1 MFHAWPHKCPLLPLW
16 LVILVALLL
25 ITGCGPSTSSA
36 PLPATPGSSPS
47 PEIASLD
54 KLVPTTGCGKTPPS
68 QAGTSTLEVLT
79 SGGMSRSYLVHV
91 PSGYRSSTPTA
102 LVLIFHGA
110 SSRNSPV
117 VLTEMEQ
124 DTHFSSLADQYNFIA
139 VYPHSTVNPSG
150 DVSWDTDTVAGA
162 TMNVRFVSDLL
173 NSLQATFCI
182 DAHRIYATGHSS
194 GGGMTNVLA
203 CTLARRIAAFAPVSG
218 AFFLTPAGCNPAR
231 AVPILEFHGTD
242 DPKVPYT
249 GSPGVYPAIADWL
262 QTWVTRDGCTVGPSV
277 FFQKDDVTGERWTH
291 CHAGVVVMH
300 YRIEQGG
307 HGWPGDPT
315 PGRGATQTIQAAPLI
330 WQFFQRS
337 TLP

>member
-1 MFHAWPHKCPLLPLW
+1 MFHAWPRKCHLLSLW
-16 LVILVALLL
+16 LVIPVTLLL
-25 ITGCGPSTSSA
+25 LTGCGPSTSSA

-47 PEIASLD
+47 AGIASLD
-54 KLVPTTGCGKTPPS
+54 KLVPTSGCGKTPHS
-68 QAGTSTLEVLT
+68 QAGTSALEMLT

-91 PSGYRSSTPTA
+91 PSGYSSSTPTA

-110 SSRNSPV
+110 SSHNDPG
-117 VLTEMEQ
+117 VLTETEQ
-124 DTHFSSLADQYNFIA
+124 DTHFSRLADQYHFIA
-139 VYPHSTVNPSG
+139 VYPHSTVNPAG
-150 DVSWDTDTVAGA
+150 GMSWDTDTVAGA

-203 CTLARRIAAFAPVSG
+203 CTLAGRIAAFAPVSG
-218 AFFLTPAGCNPAR
+218 AFYLTSAGCYPAR

-249 GSPGVYPAIADWL
+249 GSPDVYPAIIAWL
-262 QTWVTRDGCTVGPSV
+262 QDWVTRDSCTAGPSL
-277 FFQKDDVTGERWTH
+277 FFQQADVTGEQWTH

-300 YRIEQGG
+300 YRIEHGG

-315 PGRGATQTIQAAPLI
+315 PGRGATQTIQATPLI
-330 WQFFQRS
+330 WQFFQHYI
-337 TLP
+337 LP